1 MADDVWNVGVF
12 YQADNGDW
20 YEIKKARLLD
30 RLDSNPNF
38 EKVLNKAGAQFPN
51 KAFVLRSD
59 GSADR
64 SDSFNCMDGVDGA

>member
-20 YEIKKARLLD
+20 YEVKKTRLLD
-30 RLDSNPNF
+30 RLDNNPEF
-38 EKVLNKAGAQFPN
+38 ERALNRAGSQFPN

-59 GSADR
+59 GSAKRD
-64 SDSFNCMDGVDGA
+64 DNFNCIEGVDGG